1 MAGALVVLFGACYA
15 ASLAWGRLYRHRGLL
30 ALAIASVVLLAASL
44 FVLAR
49 TLHLEGGWRVL
60 VVLLLLAYVLAPP
73 LIWRLAR
80 ATHGAPLAESNIRKA
95 AISRRRRS

>member
-15 ASLAWGRLYRHRGLL
+15 ASLAWGRLYRHRGLV
-30 ALAIASVVLLAASL
+30 ALAITSVVLLAASL

-60 VVLLLLAYVLAPP
+60 VVLLLLGYVLAPP

-80 ATHGAPLAESNIRKA
+80 ATHGETTHSNISKA
-95 AISRRRRS
+95 AISRRRS